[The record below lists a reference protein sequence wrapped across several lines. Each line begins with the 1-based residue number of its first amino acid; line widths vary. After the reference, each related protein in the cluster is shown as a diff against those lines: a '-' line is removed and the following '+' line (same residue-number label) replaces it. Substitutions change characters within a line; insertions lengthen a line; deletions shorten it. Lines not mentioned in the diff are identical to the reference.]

1 MVESIGKMSLGQHRR
16 NGTDGSASFNPDVL
30 GCAASVFSSSVLRVV
45 GGAVGWFLETFSLV
59 C

>member
-1 MVESIGKMSLGQHRR
+1 MVELIDKMLLEQHRR

-30 GCAASVFSSSVLRVV
+30 GCAASVFSSPVLRVV
-45 GGAVGWFLETFSLV
+45 GGAVGWSLETFSPV